1 MGFPRAGKEEDSS
14 AALPFT
20 LLPEPRSNV
29 SRDLKLWNQEDPTMM
44 DCNLELSAKAIPP
57 SLNLLLLWYFIKT
70 MRQVTKAVLL
80 YMANMVLG
88 CGLSRNLNT
97 SLKSWF

>member
-1 MGFPRAGKEEDSS
+1 M
-14 AALPFT
+14 
-20 LLPEPRSNV
+20 
-29 SRDLKLWNQEDPTMM
+29 SRDLKLWNQEYPITM

-70 MRQVTKAVLL
+70 TRQVTKAVLL
-80 YMANMVLG
+80 YMANVGLD

-97 SLKSWF
+97 SLKSWFCRLLQLQNHCHLLSLVAIECHIIHTS